1 MSRRYQSA
9 ILTASYNGLQVPN
22 APTIGTA
29 TAGAGSAS
37 VTFTAPSNVG
47 GSAITSYTVI
57 SSPGSITGTGASS
70 PITVSGLTNGTA
82 YTFTVVATNAY
93 GSGPASAAS
102 NSVTPQANV
111 IENVFSTYLYTGN
124 STSQTITNGINLSGK
139 GGLVWFKNRTAGSTG
154 QMVYDTVRGAY
165 NYLQANTT
173 SSQSNGSPDGLSAFT
188 TSGFSVNGSSD
199 YWNLSGN
206 NFVSWS
212 FREQAK
218 FFDVVTYTGNGSSQ
232 TISHN
237 LGSTPGCIIIKSTST
252 AGTSWPVYHRGLATP
267 NQDLLFLNQTAS
279 AFVAGYNNIVPSST
293 NFVVSL
299 GDGDYNQSG
308 RTYVAYLFAHD
319 AGGFGLTG
327 TDNVIS
333 CGSVTSDGSGSA
345 SVNLGWEPQWV
356 LLKNATGAQYWYV
369 VDNMRGLFAK
379 FENGNALFPNS
390 TSGETAGLGT
400 SPWINSTG
408 MEWNGSYNPLA
419 ASSTYIYIAIRRG
432 PMKVPTSG
440 TSVYNAVSRTGTG
453 TAATITGIGFAPDLL
468 DNQRTSAG
476 SYTGF
481 FDRLRGAGKLLYRA
495 LDDAETTVANQT
507 TQFNTTMDGFAVGS
521 STASDSGNSNTVPYI
536 WHCYKRAPSVFDIV
550 CYTGN
555 GSTQNVNHNLGVAPE
570 LMIVKSRSLSGSDWW
585 VYASPLTTP
594 QNKYLRLQSTGGES
608 TVSGLWGSSLP
619 TSTTFG
625 LGAFA
630 PNSNGATF
638 VAYLFA
644 TCAGVSKVGSY
655 TGTGALQTVNCGF
668 AAGSRFILI
677 KRTDS
682 TGDWYVY
689 DSTRGITSGNDPYL
703 LWNTTGA
710 EVTGTDYINTASVGF
725 QVTATAPAGLNA
737 SGGTYIFLAIA

>member
-218 FFDVVTYTGNGSSQ
+218 FFDVVTYTGTGSVQ
-232 TISHN
+232 NISHN
-237 LGSTPGCIIIKSTST
+237 LGSTPGCIIIKRTNSTSNW
-252 AGTSWPVYHRGLATP
+252 AVYHRGVNGGTSP
-267 NQDLLFLNQTAS
+267 QNYYILLSTTAPQVS
-279 AFVAGYNNIVPSST
+279 DAYWNNTAPTSSVFT
-293 NFVVSL
+293 VGG
-299 GDGDYNQSG
+299 GDIGNVNYTGS
-308 RTYVAYLFAHD
+308 TYVAYLFAHN
-319 AGGFGLTG
+319 AGGFGASD
-327 TDNVIS
+327 TDNVVS
-333 CGSVTSDGSGSA
+333 CGSYAGTSAAG
-345 SVNLGWEPQWV
+345 NTITLGYEPQWLMV
-356 LLKNATGAQYWYV
+356 KNTTENFTDWV
-369 VDNMRGLFAK
+369 VYDNMRGMPVLSTST
-379 FENGNALFPNS
+379 NS
-390 TSGETAGLGT
+390 TRILNPNLPNAEDGGYSVSPTATGFEIITTHPNVNNSG
-400 SPWINSTG
+400 
-408 MEWNGSYNPLA
+408 
-419 ASSTYIYIAIRRG
+419 STYIYVAIRRG
-432 PMKVPTSG
+432 PMAVPTLG
-440 TSVYNAVSRTGTG
+440 TTVFSPTTNAGTG
-453 TAATITGIGFAPDLL
+453 SDKTITTNFPVDLTIQSALSAATHVFT
-468 DNQRTSAG
+468 
-476 SYTGF
+476 
-481 FDRLRGAGKLLYRA
+481 DRLRGGLVNVSPRVYSQLT
-495 LDDAETTVANQT
+495 DAET
-507 TQFNTTMDGFAVGS
+507 NT
-521 STASDSGNSNTVPYI
+521 SGGRGILFDSNTSVTNLSNYNNGIGDNYI
-536 WHCYKRAPSVFDIV
+536 YYGMRRAPGFFDEV
-550 CYTGN
+550 CFTDDGTG
-555 GSTQNVNHNLGVAPE
+555 TQAVKHNLGVTPE
-570 LMIVKSRSLSGSDWW
+570 LQIVKVRSNGQNWPVYITSGTLSLKLNLTDAAASQSLS
-585 VYASPLTTP
+585 
-594 QNKYLRLQSTGGES
+594 
-608 TVSGLWGSSLP
+608 P
-619 TSTTFG
+619 TSTQFT
-625 LGAFA
+625 A
-630 PNSNGATF
+630 PGYPAGWTVVS
-638 VAYLFA
+638 YLFA
-644 TCAGVSKVGSY
+644 SCPGVSKVGSY
-655 TGTGALQTVNCGF
+655 TGTGALQTVNCAFTTG
-668 AAGSRFILI
+668 ARFVLI

-682 TGDWYVY
+682 TGDWYVW
-689 DSTRGITSGNDPYL
+689 DSARGITAGNDPYL
-703 LWNTTGA
+703 FLNTTAA
-710 EVTGTDYINTASVGF
+710 EVTGTNYVDSTAAGF
-725 QVTATAPAGLNA
+725 QVTAAAPAGINA
-737 SGGTYIFLAIA
+737 VGGTYIFLAIA